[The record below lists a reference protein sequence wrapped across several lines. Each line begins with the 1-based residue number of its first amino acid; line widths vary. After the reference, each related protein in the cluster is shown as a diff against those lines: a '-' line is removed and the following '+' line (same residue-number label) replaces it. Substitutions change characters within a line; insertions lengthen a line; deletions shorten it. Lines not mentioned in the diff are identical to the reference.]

1 MTAKTLERRVRAEV
15 MRAGVPRE
23 VVEKDYAIGY
33 VLAGMYALPALRG
46 RLIFK
51 GGTALRKAYFP
62 DYRFSEDLDFTALPG
77 NDDLEPLIQ
86 EAVARSEKALQ
97 EQGAFGISAT
107 RYPTR
112 EPHPDGQ
119 HAFRIHV
126 QFPWQRRASCSLKVE
141 ITMDEPVL
149 ADVMQLQLMHGYGET
164 LDCTMSCYA
173 LEEVVAEKLRA
184 LLQTRACLAQR
195 GWARPR
201 ARDYYDLWQLL
212 CEHPQTVD
220 LDGAARI
227 VPAKCEVRRISF
239 KGPDDFFDES
249 VVQRARLDWW
259 EGLRR
264 MVADPPEFDACLRE
278 LRPPVSALVKR
289 ALSPAG

>member
-1 MTAKTLERRVRAEV
+1 LMAKTLERRVRAEV

-23 VVEKDYAIGY
+23 VIEKDYAIGY
-33 VLAGMYALPALRG
+33 VLAGMYGLPALG
-46 RLIFK
+46 RRLVFK
-51 GGTALRKAYFP
+51 GGTALRKAHFP

-77 NDDLEPLIQ
+77 SDDLEPLIK
-86 EAVARSEKALQ
+86 EAAARAEKALQ
-97 EQGAFGISAT
+97 EQGDFGVSVT

-126 QFPWQRRASCSLKVE
+126 QFPWQRRMSCSLKVE
-141 ITMDEPVL
+141 ISMDEPVL
-149 ADVMQLQLMHGYGET
+149 AEVVQLPLLHGYGET
-164 LDCTMSCYA
+164 LDCTMGCYA

-184 LLQTRACLAQR
+184 LLQTRARLAER

-201 ARDYYDLWQLL
+201 ARDFYDLWQLL
-212 CEHPQTVD
+212 CARPEAVD
-220 LDGAARI
+220 VDGAARI
-227 VPAKCEVRRISF
+227 VPAKCEVRRVSF
-239 KGPDDFFDES
+239 AGPDDFFDES
-249 VVQRARLDWW
+249 VLQRARLDWR

-264 MVADPPEFDACLRE
+264 MVADPPEFEVCLLD